1 MRKNIPFQLDV
12 FLGDILV
19 AVSLSDEFA
28 AFAVDK
34 QHILPVHGLD
44 RAQALIIGEVI
55 NRAVCG
61 DIARVVIAVG
71 GPAVAPVLWSIRLN
85 QTTLNSLILH

>member
-28 AFAVDK
+28 AL
-34 QHILPVHGLD
+34 Q
-44 RAQALIIGEVI
+44 
-55 NRAVCG
+55 
-61 DIARVVIAVG
+61 
-71 GPAVAPVLWSIRLN
+71 
-85 QTTLNSLILH
+85 